1 MRTARARGGATRR
14 RRARRHARAV
24 TARWHAMAATT
35 VAALAL
41 GATGLCIC
49 GCSRHSYAAP
59 ADGAQPQAAC
69 TRTLPLTVIVTT
81 SPCRGGAAV
90 HCALLRA
97 LFTSFEKLPG
107 LNTSRILL
115 VCDGYKLVKPGGKAR
130 PKGVRFSSC
139 VGCCCGLITIQ
150 STLKRAVNHCIL
162 ALPGNRNSGSSG
174 WLPAGD

>member
-1 MRTARARGGATRR
+1 MSLSHSAQSQKIESSQLAMLGCRVHSGCGRRTG
-14 RRARRHARAV
+14 
-24 TARWHAMAATT
+24 
-35 VAALAL
+35 
-41 GATGLCIC
+41 
-49 GCSRHSYAAP
+49 
-59 ADGAQPQAAC
+59 
-69 TRTLPLTVIVTT
+69 TLPLTVIVTT

-97 LFTSFEKLPG
+97 FFTSFEKLPG

-150 STLKRAVNHCIL
+150 STLKSAVNHCVL